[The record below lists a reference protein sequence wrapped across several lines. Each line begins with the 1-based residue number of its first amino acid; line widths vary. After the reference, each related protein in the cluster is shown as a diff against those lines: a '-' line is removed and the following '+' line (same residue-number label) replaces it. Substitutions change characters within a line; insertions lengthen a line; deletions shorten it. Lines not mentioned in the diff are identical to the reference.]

1 MERNDKKIKEW
12 LKERQEL
19 FLYRSPKVVSSPQQP
34 KMVIDN
40 KEVLS
45 FCSNDYLGLA
55 NHPRVKK
62 AFISAVSHY
71 GVGSGAAHL
80 VNGHTQEHQLLE
92 QELAEFTGRESAL
105 LFSTG
110 YMANLGVVSAIMNRG
125 DAIFSDRLNHAS
137 LIDAALLSGAKLVR
151 YSHNDTDILQKKL
164 SANKASNKMVLTDS
178 VFSMDGDLAN
188 IPELVKLSQQHNAWL
203 MLDDAHGFGVL
214 GKSGA
219 GVVEE
224 FSVNQND
231 APLLMATLG
240 KAVGTSGAFI
250 AGSYDHIE
258 YLKQSART
266 WIYTTAMP
274 PAIAAAS
281 RESLKL
287 IKSDNW
293 RRERLMELI
302 GFFKQEAKERGIH
315 VLPSNTPIQ
324 PILVGS
330 SRSVLAISENL
341 FKVGILVTAIRPP
354 TVPNNTARLRVT
366 ISANHEKK
374 DVRLLLDKLKEY
386 IDAEK

>member
-1 MERNDKKIKEW
+1 MERNDKKIKDW
-12 LKERQEL
+12 LKERHEK

-40 KEVLS
+40 KEILS

-55 NHPRVKK
+55 NHPRVKS
-62 AFISAVSHY
+62 AFVATVNDY

-80 VNGHTQEHQLLE
+80 VNGHSQEHERLE
-92 QELAEFTGRESAL
+92 QELAEFTGRESTL

-110 YMANLGVVSAIMNRG
+110 YMANLGVVSAFMNRG

-137 LIDAALLSGAKLVR
+137 LVDAALLSGAKLVR

-164 SANKASNKMVLTDS
+164 NANKASNKMLLTDS

-188 IPELVKLSQQHNAWL
+188 IPELVKLSQLHNAWL

-214 GKSGA
+214 GGSGA
-219 GVVEE
+219 GIIEE
-224 FSVNQND
+224 FGVNQND
-231 APLLMATLG
+231 VPLLMATLG

-250 AGSYDHIE
+250 AGSYEHIE

-287 IKSDNW
+287 VQSENW
-293 RRERLMELI
+293 RREKLMELVD
-302 GFFKQEAKERGIH
+302 FFKQEAKERGIH
-315 VLPSNTPIQ
+315 VLPSNTAIQ

-330 SRSVLAISENL
+330 SKSALAISENL

-366 ISANHEKK
+366 FSANHEKK
-374 DVRLLLDKLKEY
+374 DVSLLLDRLEEF